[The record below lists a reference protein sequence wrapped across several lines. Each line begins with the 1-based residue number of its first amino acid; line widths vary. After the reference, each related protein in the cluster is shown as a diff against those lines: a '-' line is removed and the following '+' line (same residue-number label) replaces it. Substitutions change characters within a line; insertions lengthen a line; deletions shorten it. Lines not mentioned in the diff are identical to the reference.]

1 MLSGENKESGD
12 KLLEHEGLVDRSHT
26 LRTVT
31 RVDGRADSNVVV
43 LIVIGLGHC
52 SQEDLMEEHIGR
64 REIRSEPSQPTWVWC
79 GESQE
84 ANNILEVS
92 KTA

>member
-1 MLSGENKESGD
+1 MSGD
-12 KLLEHEGLVDRSHT
+12 SLLGHEELVDRSHT
-26 LRTVT
+26 SRTVT

-52 SQEDLMEEHIGR
+52 SQEDLMEQHVGR
-64 REIRSEPSQPTWVWC
+64 REIRPETSQPTWVRC
-79 GESQE
+79 GESQK